1 MLISLTGLYLNL
13 HCYTKA
19 FYLNLHCYTKAFYL
33 NLHCYTK
40 KKEHENVLDQPRLG
54 GKIPQNQSA

>member
-1 MLISLTGLYLNL
+1 MLISLTGL
-13 HCYTKA
+13 
-19 FYLNLHCYTKAFYL
+19 YLNLHCYTKAFYL